1 MVALPRQVAG
11 CAFVLPGLT
20 GLSLPEY
27 FMKQQRNPNA
37 WSCLPAA
44 FATALEA
51 PIEAVLGII
60 GHDGS
65 EITHAGLPE
74 PMNRRGFHPQE
85 LIKMCLADAMAVTRV
100 ELFPSATPQTD
111 KGTCIKS
118 FDTGGWQWF
127 RTNLFHSTGV
137 IDCRTAVGTGHAMAY
152 QGMGNHALIFDPAN
166 GDEFEFRKP
175 EDTEGRDRFL
185 MALWRLDDIA
195 P

>member
-1 MVALPRQVAG
+1 
-11 CAFVLPGLT
+11 
-20 GLSLPEY
+20 
-27 FMKQQRNPNA
+27 MKTQRNPNS

-44 FATALEA
+44 FATALEV
-51 PIEAVLGII
+51 PLEAVIGIV

-85 LIKMCLADAMAVTRV
+85 LIKMCLEDEMAVTRV
-100 ELFPSATPQTD
+100 ELFPQARPYSD
-111 KGTCIKS
+111 YSMSDLKS
-118 FDTGGWQWF
+118 FDTGGWKWF
-127 RTNLFHSTGV
+127 RKSLFHSTGV

-152 QGMGNHALIFDPAN
+152 QGMGNHALIYDPAN

-185 MALWRLDDIA
+185 VALWRLDEIT

>member
-1 MVALPRQVAG
+1 
-11 CAFVLPGLT
+11 
-20 GLSLPEY
+20 
-27 FMKQQRNPNA
+27 MKQQRNPNA

-44 FATALEA
+44 FATALDV
-51 PIEAVLGII
+51 PIEAVLGIV

-85 LIKMCLADAMAVTRV
+85 FIKMCLEDEMAVTRI
-100 ELFPSATPQTD
+100 ELFPTAVPSGQGLAVMQDGESFRYAVTPSQ
-111 KGTCIKS
+111 
-118 FDTGGWQWF
+118 FDIGGWKWF
-127 RTNLFHSTGV
+127 RKNIFNSTGV

-152 QGMGNHALIFDPAN
+152 QGMGNHALIYDPAN

-175 EDTEGRDRFL
+175 EDTECRGRFL
-185 MALWRLDDIA
+185 VALWRLDDIT

>member
-1 MVALPRQVAG
+1 MLA
-11 CAFVLPGLT
+11 
-20 GLSLPEY
+20 
-27 FMKQQRNPNA
+27 QRNPNA

-44 FATALEA
+44 FATALEV
-51 PIEAVLGII
+51 PIEAVLAIV

-85 LIKMCLADAMAVTRV
+85 FIKMCLEDAMAVTRV
-100 ELFPSATPQTD
+100 ELFPTAAPQMVNILSS
-111 KGTCIKS
+111 KV
-118 FDTGGWQWF
+118 FDIGGWQWF
-127 RTNLFHSTGV
+127 RKSLFHSTGV

-175 EDTEGRDRFL
+175 EDTERRDRFL
-185 MALWRLDDIA
+185 VALWRLDDIA